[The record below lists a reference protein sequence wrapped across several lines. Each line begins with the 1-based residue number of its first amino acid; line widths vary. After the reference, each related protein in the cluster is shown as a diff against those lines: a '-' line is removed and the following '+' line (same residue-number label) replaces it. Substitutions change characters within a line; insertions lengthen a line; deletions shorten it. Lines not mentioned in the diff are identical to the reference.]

1 MYHCVPVTWLGWPS
15 TSLRL
20 RLRVSGELRAIAD
33 PSIELQAQLVLTE
46 RLLDLL
52 CLSSSSSE
60 PLEPWVMA
68 ASWAISEECGPSE
81 SSDLPHRELATL
93 GEVDTENENKYKRVK
108 SQIKDC

>member
-1 MYHCVPVTWLGWPS
+1 M
-15 TSLRL
+15 
-20 RLRVSGELRAIAD
+20 SGELRAIAD

-52 CLSSSSSE
+52 CLSSSSPE

-93 GEVDTENENKYKRVK
+93 GEVDTENDSNLKISKYQCRGL
-108 SQIKDC
+108 